1 MPGGSEQRGAMDF
14 GLDDK
19 TALVTGGAGRIGS
32 EDCHTFAEEGAEVVV
47 LDVDEDGTQAVVDDI
62 EDEGGDAIAAVCDLT
77 DREQVA
83 KTVGDLREETG
94 GVDVLVNNAGMVDAT
109 GRAGELEEDMWDR
122 DILINLT
129 GTYNITKEVFPAM
142 RERGWG
148 RVITMSSMAGWY
160 GGFGQLSYSATKAG
174 LIGFGKTL
182 ALEGAPDG
190 VTSNIVAPNIVVAD
204 LADLTPDELEE
215 ISPHYAD
222 IARATPMGHLGTEA
236 DVANLTAYLASK
248 QASYVTG
255 QVVGATGGVDL
266 FTY

>member
-1 MPGGSEQRGAMDF
+1 MDF

-32 EDCHTFAEEGAEVVV
+32 EDCHTLAEEGAEVVV
-47 LDVDEDGTQAVVDDI
+47 LDVDEDGAQEVADEI
-62 EDEGGDAIAAVCDLT
+62 EDEGGEAIAAVCDLT

-83 KTVGDLREETG
+83 ETVGELREATG
-94 GVDVLVNNAGMVDAT
+94 GIDVLVNNAGMVDAT
-109 GRAGELEEDMWDR
+109 GRAGELDEDLWDR
-122 DILINLT
+122 DVLINLT

-148 RVITMSSMAGWY
+148 RIITMSSMAGWY
-160 GGFGQLSYSATKAG
+160 GGFGQLSYSTTKAG

-236 DVANLTAYLASK
+236 DVANLTAYLASE

-255 QVVGATGGVDL
+255 QVMGATGGVDL